1 MRHELL
7 GDSQS
12 QKKAPSSSAHLLLR
26 WQRKSVTVLGIET
39 SSLIPNPVFLS
50 YTIPTIIGS
59 SGNLGT
65 RERGNAQTCSFHAMT
80 QVSSVLLIVLSDIPV
95 LATGWR
101 EAEKGRLWCR
111 TRNFQHS
118 ISSLGSRRLWF
129 SLKSVGL
136 HGDELFPQD
145 SQTDMLLLTSV

>member
-1 MRHELL
+1 
-7 GDSQS
+7 
-12 QKKAPSSSAHLLLR
+12 
-26 WQRKSVTVLGIET
+26 
-39 SSLIPNPVFLS
+39 
-50 YTIPTIIGS
+50 
-59 SGNLGT
+59 
-65 RERGNAQTCSFHAMT
+65 MT

-101 EAEKGRLWCR
+101 EAEKGRLWWR

-118 ISSLGSRRLWF
+118 ISSLSSRRLWF